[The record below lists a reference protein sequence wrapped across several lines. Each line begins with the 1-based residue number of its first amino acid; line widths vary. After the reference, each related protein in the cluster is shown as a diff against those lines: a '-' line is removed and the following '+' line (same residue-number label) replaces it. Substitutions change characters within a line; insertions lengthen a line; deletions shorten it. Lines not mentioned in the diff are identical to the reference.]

1 MQRIAYKIGFSFFLI
16 ALYLIL
22 TRVSHFISPHGFIDG
37 VSLLWLPA
45 FVRLFGS
52 LVMGLWFIP
61 VLFVMSL
68 ISYLEDNSIQGAL
81 LLALL
86 VSLIVPCAIEIAR
99 RAVGI
104 REDLAGMT
112 GRQLLYVSIACA
124 AASSLAYSGAHFTQ
138 SDEWQFYKALT
149 SAFIGN
155 FLGQWCVIYTIKAFF
170 YAQSAVRSRL

>member
-68 ISYLEDNSIQGAL
+68 ISYLEDNSLQGAL

-86 VSLIVPCAIEIAR
+86 VSLTVPCAIEIAR
-99 RAVGI
+99 RAVGV
-104 REDLAGMT
+104 RKDLAGMS
-112 GRQLLYVSIACA
+112 GRQLLHISIVCA
-124 AASSLAYSGAHFTQ
+124 AASSIAYSGAHFAQ
-138 SDEWQFYKALT
+138 SSEWQFYQALAT
-149 SAFIGN
+149 AFVGN
-155 FLGQWCVIYTIKAFF
+155 FLGQWCVIYAIKAFL
-170 YAQSAVRSRL
+170 YAQDVVRPRL